1 LLRSKLKA
9 QCQPDVPAI
18 LFNEIGLGEAHP
30 LRLEWIQVLLKAGQ
44 KPTQWVALNIRPQI
58 N

>member
-1 LLRSKLKA
+1 VFDLTQVSRMF
-9 QCQPDVPAI
+9 P
-18 LFNEIGLGEAHP
+18 LFSEIGLGEAHP

>member
-1 LLRSKLKA
+1 MFPLF
-9 QCQPDVPAI
+9 I
-18 LFNEIGLGEAHP
+18 FNEIGLGEAHP